1 MLFKTS
7 LVHFDLAIVN
17 FELGQIAEFY
27 GQAGQRFGEQ
37 IDSLLQEAKPLPS
50 SADDRVTDKYESLCD
65 LSRLNRYFG
74 VVMAYAVL
82 ERFLLNLVSSARIEV
97 HSDPILHNGRYTMKQ
112 YSDFFLKLGIDITKG
127 PFEYDKL
134 IEFGCKRNCIVHSGG
149 WLPPKKDGDS
159 LQMGKEVDV
168 PEGYVQ
174 QCVGLVGQTCELI
187 SERYQA
193 IVGRVEGASERT
205 Q

>member
-7 LVHFDLAIVN
+7 LVHFDLAVVN

-27 GQAGQRFGEQ
+27 AQAERRFGEQ
-37 IDSLLQEAKPLPS
+37 IDSLLQEAKTLPA
-50 SADDRVTDKYESLCD
+50 SASEQVTDKYESLCD

-97 HSDPILHNGRYTMKQ
+97 YCDPKLHNERYTMKQ
-112 YSDFFLKLGIDITKG
+112 YTDFFLKLGIDITKA

-134 IEFGCKRNCIVHSGG
+134 MELSCKRNYIVHSGG

-159 LQMGKEVDV
+159 LQMGKEIDV
-168 PEGYVQ
+168 PEEYVQ

-193 IVGRVEGASERT
+193 IVGRLAGASERT
-205 Q
+205 H